1 VADPGRYWNEAD
13 RTTYSTEDPREA
25 GVQRPAGSSR
35 ALALVHL
42 AMHDADFGINP
53 EYEPYLGTD
62 LTARYER
69 SYLRLEDRG
78 EDLGAAQE

>member
-1 VADPGRYWNEAD
+1 
-13 RTTYSTEDPREA
+13 
-25 GVQRPAGSSR
+25 
-35 ALALVHL
+35 
-42 AMHDADFGINP
+42 MHDADFGINP